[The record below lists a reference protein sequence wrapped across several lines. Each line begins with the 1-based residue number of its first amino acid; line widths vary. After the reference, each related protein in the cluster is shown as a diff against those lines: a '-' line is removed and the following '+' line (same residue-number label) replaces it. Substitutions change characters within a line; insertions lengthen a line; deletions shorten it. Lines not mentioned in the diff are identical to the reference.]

1 MNRQD
6 DHQRDPVHWCKDQD
20 LLPRSKACKRF
31 FLFAPSRFELEELF
45 MLEALLGGCLEI
57 LGELVAELV
66 GEFLTD
72 GIACLWSS
80 KKRVPLRSKA
90 RRKLPKDRQSF
101 PQKRFSKKTSGPRRC
116 VEQGAESSTRCL

>member
-1 MNRQD
+1 
-6 DHQRDPVHWCKDQD
+6 
-20 LLPRSKACKRF
+20 
-31 FLFAPSRFELEELF
+31 

-72 GIACLWSS
+72 GIAYLWSS

-90 RRKLPKDRQSF
+90 RRKLPKDRQPF
-101 PQKRFSKKTSGPRRC
+101 PQKRFSKKISGPRRC

>member
-1 MNRQD
+1 
-6 DHQRDPVHWCKDQD
+6 
-20 LLPRSKACKRF
+20 
-31 FLFAPSRFELEELF
+31 

-57 LGELVAELV
+57 LGEVVAELV

-72 GIACLWSS
+72 GIAYLWGS

-90 RRKLPKDRQSF
+90 RRTLAKDRQPF
-101 PQKRFSKKTSGPRRC
+101 PQKRFSKKKISGPRLR